1 MPEQVHIF
9 SEFEDPERI
18 QYINKIAARQ
28 PGALKTVRRGNLF
41 PLWFAEKE
49 LLRKIATEADN
60 SHLQKLT
67 TRQLQS
73 PLLGLE
79 YDPVGTIGKGRAR
92 RGETVKP
99 FWEIKPD
106 PTQLAK
112 NVLNRDQQQCV
123 LTKYGEAGVEAAHIV
138 PSKLHRAPQ
147 GFLWL
152 MLSEYWPLKSKA
164 WSAAILRTGWTD
176 NCFDTERLTN
186 MITLNRLIHWHWEN
200 CHCAFYPIR
209 VSGDKKSIDLAFHW
223 LPSAEGKKASDWV
236 PLDQNPFGNT
246 PRETWRTNVAAFN
259 VETRE
264 LISSGDIFTITTTDP
279 VNLPLPSME
288 LLEMLW
294 HLKRIAAMRGEDDA
308 EGEEDGGNGGDE
320 RDKVDEE
327 ESDNFF
333 LVEPTHA

>member
-79 YDPVGTIGKGRAR
+79 YDPVGTIGKGRTR
-92 RGETVKP
+92 KGETVEP
-99 FWEIKPD
+99 FWQIKPD

-123 LTKYGEAGVEAAHIV
+123 LTKCGEAGVEAAHIV
-138 PSKLHRAPQ
+138 PSKLHRVPQ
-147 GFLWL
+147 RSFWL

-164 WSAAILRTGWTD
+164 WSVAILRTGWTD
-176 NCFDTERLTN
+176 NCFDTEQLPN
-186 MITLNRLIHWHWEN
+186 MLTLNRLIH
-200 CHCAFYPIR
+200 
-209 VSGDKKSIDLAFHW
+209 
-223 LPSAEGKKASDWV
+223 
-236 PLDQNPFGNT
+236 
-246 PRETWRTNVAAFN
+246 
-259 VETRE
+259 
-264 LISSGDIFTITTTDP
+264 
-279 VNLPLPSME
+279 
-288 LLEMLW
+288 
-294 HLKRIAAMRGEDDA
+294 
-308 EGEEDGGNGGDE
+308 
-320 RDKVDEE
+320 
-327 ESDNFF
+327 
-333 LVEPTHA
+333 